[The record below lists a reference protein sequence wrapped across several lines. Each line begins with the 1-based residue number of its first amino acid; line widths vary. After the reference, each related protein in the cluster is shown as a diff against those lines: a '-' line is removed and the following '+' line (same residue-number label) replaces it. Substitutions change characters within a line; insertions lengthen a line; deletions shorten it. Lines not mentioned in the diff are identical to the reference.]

1 MFLLMFGLWEQ
12 HQGLNLLPNILTKIQ
27 RGQTSELFLVFP
39 QKIIQIIIW
48 SMKLL
53 FRSQSSPWKHLESIV
68 LLPKKSTE
76 GNLSESRLESTKK
89 AILPPKMGQH
99 QSRSSRLQIMVLS
112 PICCL
117 VLKMLYW
124 NKFKTNLTLFI
135 PNTSLTCCLWILP
148 HFALFAPPLVEKSV
162 ISRSDSKA
170 ARVCQA

>member
-12 HQGLNLLPNILTKIQ
+12 HQGLNLLPNNLTKIQ

-124 NKFKTNLTLFI
+124 NKFKTNLTL
-135 PNTSLTCCLWILP
+135 SLYP
-148 HFALFAPPLVEKSV
+148 KHFPDLLLVDPASLCP
-162 ISRSDSKA
+162 
-170 ARVCQA
+170 VCSSFGGKICDFQK